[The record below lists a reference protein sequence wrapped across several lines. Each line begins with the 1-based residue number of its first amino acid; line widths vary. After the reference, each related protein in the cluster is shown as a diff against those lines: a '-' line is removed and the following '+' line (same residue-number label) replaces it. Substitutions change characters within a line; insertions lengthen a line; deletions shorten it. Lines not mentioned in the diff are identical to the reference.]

1 VALLLGGCSGL
12 AVVLASDFWVERF
25 AWSER
30 LQDQVNALF
39 GPMTIPRAAALA
51 LSSGVAEE
59 LLFRAALLPVV
70 GLWLSSLLFGLLHCG
85 PRLSGWAVFAF
96 LAGLLMGGLFLLT
109 GGVLAPAGAHVVING
124 VQLIRL
130 AGDSPD

>member
-1 VALLLGGCSGL
+1 
-12 AVVLASDFWVERF
+12 
-25 AWSER
+25 
-30 LQDQVNALF
+30 
-39 GPMTIPRAAALA
+39 
-51 LSSGVAEE
+51 
-59 LLFRAALLPVV
+59 
-70 GLWLSSLLFGLLHCG
+70 
-85 PRLSGWAVFAF
+85 VFAF